1 MRKPPRT
8 RASSSS
14 GSETMPTG
22 YNATG
27 ASVLQTLLDLVRG
40 TGLAALIATHNLE
53 LARRL
58 DRVVVLEY
66 GRLRRVA

>member
-1 MRKPPRT
+1 
-8 RASSSS
+8 
-14 GSETMPTG
+14 MPTG

-40 TGLAALIATHNLE
+40 TGLAALIATHNLD

-58 DRVVVLEY
+58 DRVVALED
-66 GRLRRVA
+66 GRLRVVV